1 MDVYH
6 KILGKYWG
14 YPTFRPLQEEI
25 ICSVCAGKDTLGLM
39 PTGGGKSITF
49 QIPALAMDGICLVI
63 TPLIALMRDQV
74 DNLRR
79 VGIKATAVYSG
90 MSRQEIAG
98 ELENCVSGQ
107 NKFLYVSPERLATGL
122 FRDKLQAMN
131 VCLLVVD
138 ESHCISQWG
147 YDFRPS

>member
-14 YPTFRPLQEEI
+14 YPTFVLCRKRS
-25 ICSVCAGKDTLGLM
+25 SVLSVPEKIHSAHA
-39 PTGGGKSITF
+39 TGGGKSITF
-49 QIPALAMDGICLVI
+49 QVPALAMDGICLVI

-107 NKFLYVSPERLATGL
+107 NKFLYVSPERLPPDYSG
-122 FRDKLQAMN
+122 
-131 VCLLVVD
+131 
-138 ESHCISQWG
+138 ISCK
-147 YDFRPS
+147 P